1 MKTKTDALFY
11 QVSTPLLYSPHPRP
25 RIFCVCA
32 GLCFSSQVAAIS
44 SENKLSH
51 ERLTHLPLN
60 CFFLYD
66 VSPSGPNSIHRS
78 ENDSYQH
85 ILEVCQCAQ
94 RKRWT
99 SDCSEWSLK
108 YGFPVKGW
116 LKGKQRIIRKL
127 GDALAVVSVWGFF
140 YITFSD
146 KHQISRSLM
155 TLLNCCVKFG

>member
-1 MKTKTDALFY
+1 M
-11 QVSTPLLYSPHPRP
+11 
-25 RIFCVCA
+25 
-32 GLCFSSQVAAIS
+32 LCFIRYQHHCFIPPIPEYFVCVLGCAFHPMWLQFLVKIS
-44 SENKLSH
+44 WAMKGWPTCLWIA
-51 ERLTHLPLN
+51 
-60 CFFLYD
+60 FFLYD
-66 VSPSGPNSIHRS
+66 VSPSGANSIHRS

-99 SDCSEWSLK
+99 SDCSKWSLK